1 MPTLHMEVEAARA
14 AQKSL
19 QDGYGVMDT
28 TFKGMINAVN
38 GLESGAWVGNSATE
52 FFQVFGEFKST
63 VSAKIEELNNLQ
75 MRLSA
80 EITEWENM
88 AQKLG

>member
-1 MPTLHMEVEAARA
+1 MPTLHMEVEATRT

-19 QDGYGVMDT
+19 QDGYGIMDN
-28 TFKGMINAVN
+28 TFKNMINAVN
-38 GLESGAWVGNSATE
+38 GLESGAWVGNSAAE
-52 FFQVFGEFKST
+52 FFQLFGEFKST

-75 MRLSA
+75 MRLGA

>member
-19 QDGYGVMDT
+19 QDGYGIMDN
-28 TFKGMINAVN
+28 TFNNMNNAIT
-38 GLESGAWVGNSATE
+38 GLESGAWVGNSASE
-52 FFQVFGEFKST
+52 FFQRFSDFRGT
-63 VSAKIEELNNLQ
+63 VKAKIEELNNLQ
-75 MRLSA
+75 MQLSA

>member
-1 MPTLHMEVEAARA
+1 MPTLHMEVESCRT

-19 QDGYGVMDT
+19 QDGYGVMDS
-28 TFKGMINAVN
+28 TFKGMVNAIG

-52 FFQVFGEFKST
+52 FFQLFSDFKST
-63 VSAKIEELNNLQ
+63 VSAKLEELNNMS